1 MKTINDQVFGQM
13 TYEYQWERQIEET
26 LWGRSYNLSL
36 IVESGSDDDESI
48 SKTQQDAFKDF
59 TSRHAAL
66 AAEMMQHLVRYCQ
79 TDLGILGCTEEEFLS
94 HNTPTSL
101 FFPLSGEW
109 VILFDSAYVKDAGLA
124 VVVRGGQIEAG
135 SQDIIL

>member
-13 TYEYQWERQIEET
+13 TYEYQWERQVEET

-36 IVESGSDDDESI
+36 IVESESDDDEAI

-59 TSRHAAL
+59 TSRHDAL
-66 AAEMMQHLVRYCQ
+66 AAEMMRHLVRYCQ
-79 TDLGILGCTEEEFLS
+79 TDLGVLGCTEEEFLS

-109 VILFDSAYVKDAGLA
+109 AILFDSAYDNDAGLA